1 MLTAIIRTTTLATVC
16 TLLAIGSAYADI
28 TAMFEEG
35 APKDRFTFTNVGS
48 CDIVDATL
56 TLDLSGSKSG
66 LIFDVSNQGAGVQV
80 FQPFEMVSG
89 QKAVKEKPSVVDGA
103 SKIELKLSKLE
114 PNSSIAFTIDVD
126 DTLGGREIT
135 VSNNEFSGVVV
146 QLMQARKTYS
156 ALFLANSKAIL
167 ALPGC

>member
-1 MLTAIIRTTTLATVC
+1 MLTAITKATTLATVC
-16 TLLAIGSAYADI
+16 TLLATASAYADI
-28 TAMFEEG
+28 AAVFKEG
-35 APKDRFTFTNVGS
+35 APKDRFTFTNVGG

-66 LIFDVSNQGAGVQV
+66 LIFDVSGQGAGVEV

-89 QKAVKEKPSVVDGA
+89 QKAVIEKPSVVDGA
-103 SKIELKLSKLE
+103 SKIELKLAKLE
-114 PNSSIAFTIDVD
+114 PNASIAFTIDVD

-135 VSNNEFSGVVV
+135 VSNSEFSGVVV
-146 QLMQARKTYS
+146 QLMQASKTYS
-156 ALFLANSKAIL
+156 APFLANSKANL